1 MIIVENDFDITM
13 ENIEQFSEEASI
25 KFDNIKALEKDDI
38 NRIIENI
45 ASSGEY
51 GLAICMGSLNENMP
65 LNEYIVK
72 HVSSKGEVTR
82 TKDRKTRERNAF
94 KTTGLSKSKRRQIAR
109 RAVKTK
115 RANPSIQT
123 RALRKRKK
131 ALKRREALGL

>member
-1 MIIVENDFDITM
+1 MKLQEPK
-13 ENIEQFSEEASI
+13 IE
-25 KFDNIKALEKDDI
+25 K
-38 NRIIENI
+38 
-45 ASSGEY
+45 
-51 GLAICMGSLNENMP
+51 P
-65 LNEYIVK
+65 
-72 HVSSKGEVTR
+72 
-82 TKDRKTRERNAF
+82 RERNAF